1 MICWFEN
8 LNNTVQTIQVQVY
21 FMSSKSSQ
29 AHGYY
34 LYDINFRKNIA
45 IYIARGRDVIETSWI
60 NQSDV
65 YLAPDKEE
73 VYVLPSTR

>member
-8 LNNTVQTIQVQVY
+8 LNNSVHTIQCQVY

-34 LYDINFRKNIA
+34 LDEKTFRRNIS

-65 YLAPDKEE
+65 YLAPKDNDK
-73 VYVLPSTR
+73 

>member
-8 LNNTVQTIQVQVY
+8 LNNTIQTIQFQVY

-29 AHGYY
+29 EHGYY
-34 LYDINFRKNIA
+34 LDDMNFRQNIA
-45 IYIARGRDVIETSWI
+45 IYIARGRDVIFTTWV

-65 YLAPDKEE
+65 YFAPKDKIK
-73 VYVLPSTR
+73 

>member
-8 LNNTVQTIQVQVY
+8 LNNTVQTIQFQVY
-21 FMSSKSSQ
+21 LMSSKSSQ

-34 LYDINFRKNIA
+34 LDGGNFRKNIA
-45 IYIARGRDVIETSWI
+45 IYIARGRDVVDTSWI

-65 YLAPDKEE
+65 YLAPWKDKA
-73 VYVLPSTR
+73 L

>member
-8 LNNTVQTIQVQVY
+8 LNNTVQTIQFQVY

-34 LYDINFRKNIA
+34 LDEKSFRQNIS
-45 IYIARGRDVIETSWI
+45 IYIARGRDVIFTTWI

-65 YLAPDKEE
+65 YLAPKKG
-73 VYVLPSTR
+73 

>member
-8 LNNTVQTIQVQVY
+8 MNNTIQTIQSSVY

-34 LYDINFRKNIA
+34 LDEISFRRNMA
-45 IYIARGRDVIETSWI
+45 VYIARGREIVNTTWV

-65 YLAPDKEE
+65 YLAPNKDNVK
-73 VYVLPSTR
+73 

>member
-8 LNNTVQTIQVQVY
+8 SNNNIQVIQFQVY
-21 FMSSKSSQ
+21 LMSCKSTQ

-34 LYDINFRKNIA
+34 IDENTFRQNIA
-45 IYIARGRDVIETSWI
+45 VYIARGRDVINTSWV

-65 YLAPDKEE
+65 YLAPCKEKI
-73 VYVLPSTR
+73 

>member
-8 LNNTVQTIQVQVY
+8 LNNTIQTIQSSVY
-21 FMSSKSSQ
+21 FVSSKSSQ

-34 LYDINFRKNIA
+34 IDEKSFRRNVA
-45 IYIARGRDVIETSWI
+45 VYVARGRDIIDSSWV

-65 YLAPDKEE
+65 YLHPKSE
-73 VYVLPSTR
+73 

>member
-8 LNNTVQTIQVQVY
+8 LNNTVQAIQFQVY

-34 LYDINFRKNIA
+34 LDERSFRQNIA
-45 IYIARGRDVIETSWI
+45 IYIARGRDVIITTWG

-65 YLAPDKEE
+65 YLAPKDKDNDK
-73 VYVLPSTR
+73 